1 MAGSSGFRGT
11 TSLLLIVAVAATGGF
26 LYWVYQQ
33 AQSTE
38 SSLQPAM
45 QDTTSAR
52 SRPITPGLLAV
63 DPTSAVGRDGVLDS
77 IEVGASLGRGVF
89 TVNTSDSTA
98 FPVLMST
105 EMIGRGATVYQGDRV
120 TVGGRFYMLNDSI
133 RNEWVSRGAVEQG
146 NEGQLP
152 ASAAFLLAD
161 SLNIHS

>member
-33 AQSTE
+33 AQNTE

-52 SRPITPGLLAV
+52 NRPITPGLLAV
-63 DPTSAVGRDGVLDS
+63 DPASAVGRNAVLDS

-98 FPVLMST
+98 FPVLMNT
-105 EMIGRGATVYQGDRV
+105 EMIGRGATVYEGDRV
-120 TVGGRFYMLNDSI
+120 TVGGRFYSLNDSI

-152 ASAAFLLAD
+152 ASQAFLLAD

>member
-11 TSLLLIVAVAATGGF
+11 TSLLMIVAVAATGGF

-33 AQSTE
+33 AQDTE
-38 SSLQPAM
+38 SSLQPAL
-45 QDTTSAR
+45 QDTASAQT
-52 SRPITPGLLAV
+52 RPITTGLLAT
-63 DPTSAVGRDGVLDS
+63 DPSAAVGRNGVLDS
-77 IEVGASLGRGVF
+77 VEVGASLGRGVF
-89 TVNTSDSTA
+89 TVSTSDSTA

-105 EMIGRGATVYQGDRV
+105 EMIGRGATVYEGDRV
-120 TVGGRFYMLNDSI
+120 TVGGRFYVLSDSI

-146 NEGQLP
+146 SRSRIP